1 MYAWADPDAAAN
13 GVSGASN
20 STGNR
25 KLMIN
30 NSKTPMGGPTT
41 CPWTTNNCGPNDE
54 MFSFHVGGCHA
65 VLGDGSVRFLS
76 ENIDSLVI
84 KRLVGSQDG
93 LVVGEF

>member
-1 MYAWADPDAAAN
+1 MYAWADPDSAAN

-20 STGNR
+20 STGDR
-25 KLMIN
+25 RLTIN
-30 NSKTPMGGPTT
+30 NSKTPLGGPAE
-41 CPWTTNNCGPNDE
+41 CKWTTNNCGPNDE

-76 ENIDSLVI
+76 ESIDSLVI

-93 LVVGEF
+93 QLPGDF